1 MGWFDGL
8 DSRDRDIL
16 HVLSLYENLDSLQL
30 WYELGESDGRLE
42 HMTRE
47 EISDRLES
55 LGSRGLVE
63 RITKSSEVDPG
74 HEYLAYRLK
83 KNLEG

>member
-1 MGWFDGL
+1 MGWSDGL

-16 HVLSLYENLDSLQL
+16 HVLSLYESLDSLQL
-30 WYELGESDGRLE
+30 WYELVESNGRLE
-42 HMTRE
+42 HMTGGE
-47 EISDRLES
+47 LSDRLES

-63 RITKSSEVDPG
+63 RIARSSEVDLGP
-74 HEYLAYRLK
+74 EYWAYRLR